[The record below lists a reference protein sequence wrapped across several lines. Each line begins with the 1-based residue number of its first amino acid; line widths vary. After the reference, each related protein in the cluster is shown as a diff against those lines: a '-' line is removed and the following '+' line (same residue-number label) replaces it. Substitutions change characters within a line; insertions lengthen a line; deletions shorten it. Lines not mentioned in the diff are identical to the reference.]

1 MAQGKSWDSRNKRNR
16 IIAVVLPYAGQSS
29 MKDYIT
35 KIEGAYRIGDSR
47 VSLDSVVYAWRDG
60 LSPEVIRESFPVL
73 SLEEVYGAITFYL
86 ANQEEIDKYLSL
98 GETEFETARQ
108 QSIEQLRQNKPQLH
122 ERLIAQKRQK
132 ATGTPEPARQ

>member
-1 MAQGKSWDSRNKRNR
+1 
-16 IIAVVLPYAGQSS
+16 
-29 MKDYIT
+29 MKDYVN
-35 KIEGAYRIGDSR
+35 KIEEAYRIADSR

-60 LSPEVIRESFPVL
+60 LSLESIRENFPVL

-86 ANQEEIDKYLSL
+86 ANQEEIDKYLSQS
-98 GETEFETARQ
+98 EAEFETARQ
-108 QSIEQLRQNKPQLH
+108 RSIEQLRQNKPQLH

>member
-1 MAQGKSWDSRNKRNR
+1 
-16 IIAVVLPYAGQSS
+16 
-29 MKDYIT
+29 MKDYVN
-35 KIEGAYRIGDSR
+35 KIEGAYRIADSR

-60 LSPEVIRESFPVL
+60 LSLESIRENFPVL

-86 ANQEEIDKYLSL
+86 ANQEEIDKYLSQS
-98 GETEFETARQ
+98 EAEFETARQ
-108 QSIEQLRQNKPQLH
+108 RSIEQLRQNKPQLH

>member
-1 MAQGKSWDSRNKRNR
+1 
-16 IIAVVLPYAGQSS
+16 
-29 MKDYIT
+29 MKDYVT
-35 KIEGAYRIGDSR
+35 KIEGAYRIADSR

-60 LSPEVIRESFPVL
+60 LSLESIREYFPVL

-86 ANQEEIDKYLSL
+86 ANQEEIDKYLSQS
-98 GETEFETARQ
+98 EAEFETSRQ
-108 QSIEQLRQNKPQLH
+108 QSIEQLRKNKPQLY